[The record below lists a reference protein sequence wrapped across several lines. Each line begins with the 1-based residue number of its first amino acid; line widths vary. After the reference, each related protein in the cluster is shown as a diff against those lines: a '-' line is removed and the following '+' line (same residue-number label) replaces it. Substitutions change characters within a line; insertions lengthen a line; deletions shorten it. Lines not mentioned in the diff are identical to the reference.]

1 MEPLAYVEILDRHRD
16 VVARHAIYRWPARI
30 GRGYEADVIL
40 DDSYVAPQHVTLEP
54 LERGRFRL
62 TDLDTRNGIVLTETK
77 ERADAA
83 EVGPDDLVRLG
94 HTQIRI
100 RSRGHPVPQERPVR
114 SIELYRRPAPFFV
127 AATLAIA
134 LVIWNGWIMTT
145 EEREKYWMLFAVI
158 GLVVVAGGW
167 IAAWSLQSHAIGR
180 RPNFFAHGF
189 IACAGIVALG
199 ASEAL
204 FEYLSFALD
213 AGWLAYVA
221 GLASAAIFAYVLY
234 RHLVLNSRA
243 RRRSLAFM
251 SGGLSLAVTGVF
263 AAMSFAGD
271 LAQEGTQRYNDVI
284 KTPAVLLSS
293 GTTAEAFLSDAQ
305 TLKMKVDAMRKPQD

>member
-1 MEPLAYVEILDRHRD
+1 MEPLAYVEVLDRHRD
-16 VVARHAIYRWPARI
+16 VVARHAVYRWPARI
-30 GRGYEADVIL
+30 GRSYEADAIL
-40 DDSYVAPQHVTLEP
+40 DDPFVAPEHVTIEP
-54 LERGRFRL
+54 IGGGRFRL
-62 TDLDTRNGIVLTETK
+62 IDLGTRNGIVLVQTK

-100 RSRGHPVPQERPVR
+100 RSRDFAVPQERPVPNV
-114 SIELYRRPAPFFV
+114 ELYRRPAPFFA

-145 EEREKYWMLFAVI
+145 EEREKYWMLFAVV

-199 ASEAL
+199 TSESL
-204 FEYLSFALD
+204 FEYLSFAFD

-221 GLASAAIFAYVLY
+221 GAASAALFAYIVY

-243 RRRSLAFM
+243 RRRNLALT
-251 SGGLSLAVTGVF
+251 SAGLSLAVTGVF
-263 AAMSFAGD
+263 AALSLAAD
-271 LAQEGTQRYNDVI
+271 LTQDGKQRYNDVI

-293 GTTAEAFLSDAQ
+293 GTSAEAFLTEAQ
-305 TLKMKVDAMRKPQD
+305 TLKNKVDAMRKPED